1 MKIRVRVLQR
11 IATRVGFLI
20 YTAWCKIFV
29 KLNLFKNFDS
39 RPRLIIAIGLA
50 GLVSIILPS
59 WLHLPTRI
67 LCAWNSGADFFLAV
81 TWWKMIKAT
90 PEKIRRYAEN
100 EYEGHLAIF
109 MLVIAA
115 ACASV
120 LAIGFLLTEKKGL
133 STTLL
138 TLHVILSIMTIVGS
152 WLLVHTMFAVQ
163 YAHSY
168 YKYITRNN
176 GEEITR
182 GLDFPNNDYPDYW
195 EFLYYSFVVG
205 MTSQV
210 SDVQTTSRE
219 MRRLTLL
226 HGILS
231 FFFNT
236 TIVAMSINIIASL
249 I

>member
-1 MKIRVRVLQR
+1 MR
-11 IATRVGFLI
+11 
-20 YTAWCKIFV
+20 
-29 KLNLFKNFDS
+29 LNLFKNFDP
-39 RPRLIIAIGLA
+39 RPRLIFAVGLA
-50 GLVSIILPS
+50 VLVSVILPL

-67 LCAWNSGADFFLAV
+67 LCAWNSGVDFFLAV

-100 EYEGHLAIF
+100 EYEGHFAIF

-120 LAIGFLLTEKKGL
+120 LAIVFLLTDKKGV
-133 STTLL
+133 SKLL
-138 TLHVILSIMTIVGS
+138 LNLHVILSIMTIVGS

-168 YKYITRNN
+168 YKYINRNN
-176 GEEITR
+176 SQEITR
-182 GLDFPNNDYPDYW
+182 GLDFPHNDCPDYW

-210 SDVQTTSRE
+210 SDVETTSRD

-226 HGILS
+226 HSILS

-236 TIVAMSINIIASL
+236 TILAMTINIVASL

>member
-1 MKIRVRVLQR
+1 M
-11 IATRVGFLI
+11 
-20 YTAWCKIFV
+20 

-39 RPRLIIAIGLA
+39 RPRLIVAIGIA
-50 GLVSIILPS
+50 VLVSVILPHS
-59 WLHLPTRI
+59 LHLPTRI
-67 LCAWNSGADFFLAV
+67 LCAWNSGIDFFLAI
-81 TWWKMIKAT
+81 TWWKMIEAN
-90 PEKIRRYAEN
+90 PEKIRRYAES
-100 EYEGHLAIF
+100 EYEGYLAIF

-120 LAIGFLLTEKKGL
+120 LAIGFLLTDKKGL
-133 STTLL
+133 STILL

-168 YKYITRNN
+168 YKYINRNHS
-176 GEEITR
+176 EEIIG
-182 GLDFPNNDYPDYW
+182 GLDFPHNDYPDYW
-195 EFLYYSFVVG
+195 EFLYYSFVIG

-210 SDVQTTSRE
+210 SDVQTTSPN

>member
-1 MKIRVRVLQR
+1 MR
-11 IATRVGFLI
+11 
-20 YTAWCKIFV
+20 
-29 KLNLFKNFDS
+29 LNLFKNFDP
-39 RPRLIIAIGLA
+39 RPRLIFAVGLA
-50 GLVSIILPS
+50 ILVSVILPH

-67 LCAWNSGADFFLAV
+67 LCAWNSGVDFFLAV

-100 EYEGHLAIF
+100 KYEGHLAIF

-120 LAIGFLLTEKKGL
+120 LAIVFLLTDKKGV
-133 STTLL
+133 SKLL
-138 TLHVILSIMTIVGS
+138 LNLHVILSIMTIVGS

-168 YKYITRNN
+168 YKYINRNN
-176 GEEITR
+176 SQEITG
-182 GLDFPNNDYPDYW
+182 GLNFPDNDHPDYW

-210 SDVQTTSRE
+210 SDVETKSPA

-226 HGILS
+226 HSILS

-236 TIVAMSINIIASL
+236 SILAMTINIVASL

>member
-1 MKIRVRVLQR
+1 MR
-11 IATRVGFLI
+11 
-20 YTAWCKIFV
+20 
-29 KLNLFKNFDS
+29 LNLFKNFDP
-39 RPRLIIAIGLA
+39 RPRLIFAVGLA
-50 GLVSIILPS
+50 ILVSVILPH

-67 LCAWNSGADFFLAV
+67 LCAWNSSVDFFLGV
-81 TWWKMIKAT
+81 TWWKMVRAT
-90 PEKIRRYAEN
+90 PQKIRRYAEN
-100 EYEGHLAIF
+100 EYEGHFAIF

-120 LAIGFLLTEKKGL
+120 LAIVFLLTDKKGL
-133 STTLL
+133 SPILL
-138 TLHVILSIMTIVGS
+138 NLHVILSIMTIVGS

-168 YKYITRNN
+168 YKYINRNN
-176 GEEITR
+176 SEEITG
-182 GLDFPNNDYPDYW
+182 GLNFPDNDHPDYW

-210 SDVQTTSRE
+210 SDVETRSRE

-226 HGILS
+226 HSILS

-236 TIVAMSINIIASL
+236 TILAMTINIVASL

>member
-1 MKIRVRVLQR
+1 M
-11 IATRVGFLI
+11 
-20 YTAWCKIFV
+20 

-50 GLVSIILPS
+50 VLVSVILPH

-67 LCAWNSGADFFLAV
+67 LCAWNSGIDFFLAI
-81 TWWKMIKAT
+81 TWWKMIRAT
-90 PEKIRRYAEN
+90 PEKIRRYSES
-100 EYEGHLAIF
+100 EYEGHFAIF

-120 LAIGFLLTEKKGL
+120 LAIGFLLTDKKGL
-133 STTLL
+133 STILL
-138 TLHVILSIMTIVGS
+138 ILHVILSIMTIVGS

-168 YKYITRNN
+168 YKYINHYN
-176 GEEITR
+176 SEEITG
-182 GLDFPNNDYPDYW
+182 GLDFPNNDNPDYW

-210 SDVQTTSRE
+210 SDVQTTSSN

-226 HGILS
+226 HSILS

-236 TIVAMSINIIASL
+236 TILAMSINIIASL

>member
-1 MKIRVRVLQR
+1 
-11 IATRVGFLI
+11 
-20 YTAWCKIFV
+20 V
-29 KLNLFKNFDS
+29 KLNLFKNFDA
-39 RPRLIIAIGLA
+39 RPRLIIAVGLA
-50 GLVSIILPS
+50 VFVSFILPPC
-59 WLHLPTRI
+59 LHLPTRI
-67 LCAWNSGADFFLAV
+67 LCAWNPGVDFFLAV
-81 TWWKMIKAT
+81 TWWKMIKAN
-90 PEKIRRYAEN
+90 PEKIRRYAES
-100 EYEGHLAIF
+100 EYEGHLAIL

-120 LAIGFLLTEKKGL
+120 LAIGFLLTDKKGL
-133 STTLL
+133 STILL

-168 YKYITRNN
+168 YKCVNRNN
-176 GEEITR
+176 SEKITG
-182 GLDFPNNDYPDYW
+182 GLDFPDYW
-195 EFLYYSFVVG
+195 EFLYYSFVIG

-210 SDVQTTSRE
+210 SDVQTTSRN

-236 TIVAMSINIIASL
+236 TILAMSINIIASL

>member
-1 MKIRVRVLQR
+1 M
-11 IATRVGFLI
+11 
-20 YTAWCKIFV
+20 

-39 RPRLIIAIGLA
+39 RPRLIIATGLA
-50 GLVSIILPS
+50 VLVSVILPHS
-59 WLHLPTRI
+59 LHLPTRI
-67 LCAWNSGADFFLAV
+67 LCAWNSGIDFFLAI
-81 TWWKMIKAT
+81 TWWKMIKAN
-90 PEKIRRYAEN
+90 PEKIRRYAES

-120 LAIGFLLTEKKGL
+120 LAIGFLLDKKGL
-133 STTLL
+133 SIIQL
-138 TLHVILSIMTIVGS
+138 TLHVVLSIMTIIGS

-168 YKYITRNN
+168 YKYINHN
-176 GEEITR
+176 HSEEITR
-182 GLDFPNNDYPDYW
+182 GLDFPHNDYPDYW

-210 SDVQTTSRE
+210 SDVQTTSPG

-236 TIVAMSINIIASL
+236 TILAMSINIIASL

>member
-1 MKIRVRVLQR
+1 MAIF
-11 IATRVGFLI
+11 IA
-20 YTAWCKIFV
+20 A
-29 KLNLFKNFDS
+29 
-39 RPRLIIAIGLA
+39 
-50 GLVSIILPS
+50 LVSVILPH

-67 LCAWNSGADFFLAV
+67 LCAWNSGADFFLAI

-90 PEKIRRYAEN
+90 PEKTRRYAEN
-100 EYEGHLAIF
+100 EYEGHFAIF

-120 LAIGFLLTEKKGL
+120 LAIGFLLTDKKGV
-133 STTLL
+133 SEILL
-138 TLHVILSIMTIVGS
+138 IVHVILSIMTIVGS
-152 WLLVHTMFAVQ
+152 WLLVHTMFALQ

-168 YKYITRNN
+168 YQHKTPRNTNTSGEIN
-176 GEEITR
+176 G

-195 EFLYYSFVVG
+195 EFLYYSFVIG

-210 SDVQTTSRE
+210 SDVQTTSRA

-236 TIVAMSINIIASL
+236 TIVAITINIIAGL

>member
-1 MKIRVRVLQR
+1 
-11 IATRVGFLI
+11 
-20 YTAWCKIFV
+20 
-29 KLNLFKNFDS
+29 
-39 RPRLIIAIGLA
+39 
-50 GLVSIILPS
+50 
-59 WLHLPTRI
+59 
-67 LCAWNSGADFFLAV
+67 
-81 TWWKMIKAT
+81 MIKAT

-133 STTLL
+133 STILL
-138 TLHVILSIMTIVGS
+138 SLHVILSIMTIVGS

-163 YAHSY
+163 YAHNY
-168 YKYITRNN
+168 YKYIISNN
-176 GEEITR
+176 REEITK

-210 SDVQTTSRE
+210 SDVQTTSHE

>member
-1 MKIRVRVLQR
+1 VSI
-11 IATRVGFLI
+11 
-20 YTAWCKIFV
+20 
-29 KLNLFKNFDS
+29 KLKLFKNFDH
-39 RPRLIIAIGLA
+39 RPRLIIAVGFAVLVLA
-50 GLVSIILPS
+50 IVPS
-59 WLHLPTRI
+59 WLLLPTRI

-81 TWWKMIKAT
+81 TWWKMIGAT
-90 PEKIRRYAEN
+90 SEKTRRYAER

-109 MLVIAA
+109 FLVIAA

-120 LAIGFLLTEKKGL
+120 LAIGFLLTNKKEL
-133 STTLL
+133 SAILFI
-138 TLHVILSIMTIVGS
+138 LHVILSIMTIVGS
-152 WLLVHTMFAVQ
+152 WLLVHTMFALQ
-163 YAHSY
+163 YAHKY
-168 YKYITRNN
+168 YQNN
-176 GEEITR
+176 SSSNSEEIVK
-182 GLDFPNNDYPDYW
+182 GLDFPNNENPDYW

-210 SDVQTTSRE
+210 SDVQTTSPS

-236 TIVAMSINIIASL
+236 TILAITINIIAGL

>member
-1 MKIRVRVLQR
+1 MV
-11 IATRVGFLI
+11 
-20 YTAWCKIFV
+20 
-29 KLNLFKNFDS
+29 
-39 RPRLIIAIGLA
+39 AIGLA
-50 GLVSIILPS
+50 VLVLVILPDS
-59 WLHLPTRI
+59 LHLPTRI
-67 LCAWNSGADFFLAV
+67 LCAWNSGIDFFLAI
-81 TWWKMIKAT
+81 TWWKMTKAN
-90 PEKIRRYAEN
+90 PEKIRRYAES

-120 LAIGFLLTEKKGL
+120 LAIGFLLTDKKGL
-133 STTLL
+133 STILL

-168 YKYITRNN
+168 YKYIIRNHS
-176 GEEITR
+176 EEITG
-182 GLDFPNNDYPDYW
+182 GLDFPDNDHPDYW

-210 SDVQTTSRE
+210 SDVETRSAE

-236 TIVAMSINIIASL
+236 TILAMTINIVASL

>member
-1 MKIRVRVLQR
+1 MKR
-11 IATRVGFLI
+11 
-20 YTAWCKIFV
+20 
-29 KLNLFKNFDS
+29 NLFKNFDS

-50 GLVSIILPS
+50 VLVSVILPR

-67 LCAWNSGADFFLAV
+67 LCAWNSGIDFFLAI
-81 TWWKMIKAT
+81 TWWKMGRAT
-90 PEKIRRYAEN
+90 PEKIRRYSEN

-120 LAIGFLLTEKKGL
+120 LAIGFLLTDKKGL
-133 STTLL
+133 SIILL
-138 TLHVILSIMTIVGS
+138 TLHVVLAIITIVGS

-168 YKYITRNN
+168 YKYINHSN
-176 GEEITR
+176 DEEITK

-195 EFLYYSFVVG
+195 EFLYYSFVIG

-210 SDVQTTSRE
+210 SDVQTTSPA

-226 HGILS
+226 HSILS

-236 TIVAMSINIIASL
+236 TILAMSINIIASL

>member
-1 MKIRVRVLQR
+1 M
-11 IATRVGFLI
+11 
-20 YTAWCKIFV
+20 

-39 RPRLIIAIGLA
+39 RPRLIIAVGLA
-50 GLVSIILPS
+50 VLVSVILPHS
-59 WLHLPTRI
+59 LHLPTRI
-67 LCAWNSGADFFLAV
+67 LCAWNSGTDLFLAV
-81 TWWKMIKAT
+81 TWWKMVEAT
-90 PEKIRRYAEN
+90 PEKIRRYAES
-100 EYEGHLAIF
+100 EYEGHFAIF

-120 LAIGFLLTEKKGL
+120 LAIGFLLTDRKGL
-133 STTLL
+133 STILL

-168 YKYITRNN
+168 YKYINRNHN
-176 GEEITR
+176 EEITG
-182 GLDFPNNDYPDYW
+182 GLDFPHNDYPDYW
-195 EFLYYSFVVG
+195 EFLYYSFVIG

-210 SDVQTTSRE
+210 SDVQTTSRN

>member
-1 MKIRVRVLQR
+1 
-11 IATRVGFLI
+11 
-20 YTAWCKIFV
+20 V
-29 KLNLFKNFDS
+29 KVHLFKNFDS
-39 RPRLIIAIGLA
+39 RPRLIVAVGIA
-50 GLVSIILPS
+50 GLVSLILPH
-59 WLHLPTRI
+59 WLHLATRI
-67 LCAWNSGADFFLAV
+67 LCAWNSGVDFFLAI
-81 TWWKMIKAT
+81 TWWKMIKAN
-90 PEKIRRYAEN
+90 PDKIRRYAEN

-109 MLVIAA
+109 MLLIAA

-120 LAIGFLLTEKKGL
+120 LAIGFLLTDKKRL
-133 STTLL
+133 SITILI
-138 TLHVILSIMTIVGS
+138 LHVILSIMTIVGS

-168 YKYITRNN
+168 YKYINRNHSQ
-176 GEEITR
+176 EIIK

-195 EFLYYSFVVG
+195 EFLYYSFVIG

-210 SDVQTTSRE
+210 SDVQTTSRN

-236 TIVAMSINIIASL
+236 TILAMSINIIASL

>member
-1 MKIRVRVLQR
+1 M
-11 IATRVGFLI
+11 
-20 YTAWCKIFV
+20 
-29 KLNLFKNFDS
+29 KLNLFKNFDH
-39 RPRLIIAIGLA
+39 RPRLIIATGLA
-50 GLVSIILPS
+50 ASVLALLPP
-59 WLHLPTRI
+59 WLHLPTRL
-67 LCAWNSGADFFLAV
+67 LCAWNSGADFFLAI

-100 EYEGHLAIF
+100 EYEGRLAIF

-120 LAIGFLLTEKKGL
+120 LAIGFLLTDKKAL
-133 STTLL
+133 STILL
-138 TLHVILSIMTIVGS
+138 TLHVILSIMTILGS
-152 WLLVHTMFAVQ
+152 WLLVHTMFALQ

-168 YKYITRNN
+168 YKNISRNN
-176 GEEITR
+176 NEEIVR

-210 SDVQTTSRE
+210 SDVQTTSRK
-219 MRRLTLL
+219 MRRLTLI

-236 TIVAMSINIIASL
+236 TILAISINIIAGL

>member
-1 MKIRVRVLQR
+1 M
-11 IATRVGFLI
+11 
-20 YTAWCKIFV
+20 
-29 KLNLFKNFDS
+29 KLNLFKDFDS
-39 RPRLIIAIGLA
+39 RPRLIVAIGLA
-50 GLVSIILPS
+50 VLVLVILPDS
-59 WLHLPTRI
+59 LHLPTRI
-67 LCAWNSGADFFLAV
+67 LCAWNSGIDFFLAI
-81 TWWKMIKAT
+81 TWWKMTKAN
-90 PEKIRRYAEN
+90 PQKIRRYAES

-120 LAIGFLLTEKKGL
+120 LAIGFLLTDKKGL
-133 STTLL
+133 SIILL

-168 YKYITRNN
+168 YKYINRNHSQ
-176 GEEITR
+176 EIIG
-182 GLDFPNNDYPDYW
+182 GLDFPHNDYPDYW

-210 SDVQTTSRE
+210 SDVQTTSPD

-236 TIVAMSINIIASL
+236 TILAMSINIIASL

>member
-1 MKIRVRVLQR
+1 MN
-11 IATRVGFLI
+11 
-20 YTAWCKIFV
+20 
-29 KLNLFKNFDS
+29 LNLFKNFDS

-50 GLVSIILPS
+50 VFVLVIVPP
-59 WLHLPTRI
+59 WLRLPTRI
-67 LCAWNSGADFFLAV
+67 LCAWNSGAEFFLAL
-81 TWWKMIKAT
+81 TWWKMNKAT

-109 MLVIAA
+109 MLVICAA
-115 ACASV
+115 SASV
-120 LAIGFLLTEKKGL
+120 LAIGFLLNDKKGL
-133 STTLL
+133 STILL
-138 TLHVILSIMTIVGS
+138 TLHVILAIMTLLAS

-168 YKYITRNN
+168 YKYINRNN
-176 GEEITR
+176 SEEITR
-182 GLDFPNNDYPDYW
+182 GLDFPHNDCPDYW

-210 SDVQTTSRE
+210 SDVQTTSPE

-226 HGILS
+226 HSIFS

-236 TIVAMSINIIASL
+236 TIVSMTINIIASL

>member
-1 MKIRVRVLQR
+1 M
-11 IATRVGFLI
+11 
-20 YTAWCKIFV
+20 

-39 RPRLIIAIGLA
+39 RPRLIVAIGLA
-50 GLVSIILPS
+50 VLVLVILPDS
-59 WLHLPTRI
+59 LHLPTRI
-67 LCAWNSGADFFLAV
+67 LCAWNSGIDFFLAI
-81 TWWKMIKAT
+81 TWWKMTKAN
-90 PEKIRRYAEN
+90 PEKIRRYAES

-120 LAIGFLLTEKKGL
+120 LAIGFLLTDKKGL
-133 STTLL
+133 SIILL

-168 YKYITRNN
+168 YKYINRNHSQ
-176 GEEITR
+176 EITG
-182 GLDFPNNDYPDYW
+182 GLDFPHNDYPDYW

-210 SDVQTTSRE
+210 SDVQTTSPD

-236 TIVAMSINIIASL
+236 TILAMSINIIASL

>member
-1 MKIRVRVLQR
+1 MS
-11 IATRVGFLI
+11 
-20 YTAWCKIFV
+20 V
-29 KLNLFKNFDS
+29 KFQPFKNFDH

-50 GLVSIILPS
+50 ILVSIILPR

-67 LCAWNSGADFFLAV
+67 LCAWNSGADFFLAIS
-81 TWWKMIKAT
+81 WWKMFRAN
-90 PEKIRRYAEN
+90 PEKTHRYAEN
-100 EYEGHLAIF
+100 QYEGHLAIF
-109 MLVIAA
+109 MLIIAA

-120 LAIGFLLTEKKGL
+120 LAIGFLLTDKKNL
-133 STTLL
+133 SDVLL
-138 TLHVILSIMTIVGS
+138 ILHGILAVMTIIGS
-152 WLLVHTMFAVQ
+152 WLLVHTMFALQ

-168 YKYITRNN
+168 YQQNSQ
-176 GEEITR
+176 EIAR
-182 GLDFPNNDYPDYW
+182 GLEFPNNDNPDYW

-236 TIVAMSINIIASL
+236 TIVAMTINIIAGL

>member
-1 MKIRVRVLQR
+1 M
-11 IATRVGFLI
+11 
-20 YTAWCKIFV
+20 

-39 RPRLIIAIGLA
+39 RPRLIVAIGIA
-50 GLVSIILPS
+50 VLVSVILPHS
-59 WLHLPTRI
+59 LHLPTRI
-67 LCAWNSGADFFLAV
+67 LCAWNSGIDFFLAI
-81 TWWKMIKAT
+81 TWWKMIKAN
-90 PEKIRRYAEN
+90 PQKIRRYAES

-120 LAIGFLLTEKKGL
+120 LAIGFLLTDKKEL
-133 STTLL
+133 SIILL

-168 YKYITRNN
+168 YKYINRNHR
-176 GEEITR
+176 EEITR
-182 GLDFPNNDYPDYW
+182 GLDFPHNDYPDYW

-210 SDVQTTSRE
+210 SDVQTTSPD

-236 TIVAMSINIIASL
+236 TILAMSINIIASL

>member
-1 MKIRVRVLQR
+1 MDWIIYA
-11 IATRVGFLI
+11 IAT
-20 YTAWCKIFV
+20 FV
-29 KLNLFKNFDS
+29 RLNLFKNFDS
-39 RPRLIIAIGLA
+39 RPRLIFAVGLA
-50 GLVSIILPS
+50 VLVSLILPH
-59 WLHLPTRI
+59 WLHLATRI
-67 LCAWNSGADFFLAV
+67 LCAWNSGVDFFLAV

-90 PEKIRRYAEN
+90 PEKIRRYAEG

-109 MLVIAA
+109 LLVIAA

-120 LAIGFLLTEKKGL
+120 LAIVFLLTDKKGL
-133 STTLL
+133 SPILL
-138 TLHVILSIMTIVGS
+138 KLHVILSIITIVSS

-168 YKYITRNN
+168 YKYIRHNN
-176 GEEITR
+176 SEEITG
-182 GLDFPNNDYPDYW
+182 GLDFPHNDCPDYW

-210 SDVQTTSRE
+210 SDVETTSPD

-226 HGILS
+226 HSILS

-236 TIVAMSINIIASL
+236 TILAMTINIVASL

>member
-1 MKIRVRVLQR
+1 MN
-11 IATRVGFLI
+11 
-20 YTAWCKIFV
+20 
-29 KLNLFKNFDS
+29 LNLFKNFDP
-39 RPRLIIAIGLA
+39 RLRLIIAVGLA
-50 GLVSIILPS
+50 VLVSVILPHL
-59 WLHLPTRI
+59 LHLPTRI
-67 LCAWNSGADFFLAV
+67 LCAWNSGIDFFLAV

-109 MLVIAA
+109 LLVIAA
-115 ACASV
+115 ACISV
-120 LAIGFLLTEKKGL
+120 LAIVFLLNDKKGL
-133 STTLL
+133 STILL
-138 TLHVILSIMTIVGS
+138 TLHVILAIMTIVGS

-168 YKYITRNN
+168 YKYINRNN
-176 GEEITR
+176 SQEITR
-182 GLDFPNNDYPDYW
+182 GLDFPNNDCPDYW

-210 SDVQTTSRE
+210 SDVQTTSPD

-226 HGILS
+226 HSILS

-236 TIVAMSINIIASL
+236 TILAMTINIVASL

>member
-1 MKIRVRVLQR
+1 M
-11 IATRVGFLI
+11 IAV
-20 YTAWCKIFV
+20 
-29 KLNLFKNFDS
+29 
-39 RPRLIIAIGLA
+39 GLA
-50 GLVSIILPS
+50 GLVSIILPF

-67 LCAWNSGADFFLAV
+67 LCAWNSGIDFFLAV

-90 PEKIRRYAEN
+90 PEKIRRYVEN

-120 LAIGFLLTEKKGL
+120 LAIGFLLTDKKGL

-138 TLHVILSIMTIVGS
+138 TLHVILAIMTIVGS

-168 YKYITRNN
+168 YKYINRNSKQ
-176 GEEITR
+176 EITK

-210 SDVQTTSRE
+210 SDVQTTSRD

>member
-1 MKIRVRVLQR
+1 MR
-11 IATRVGFLI
+11 
-20 YTAWCKIFV
+20 
-29 KLNLFKNFDS
+29 LNLFKNFDP
-39 RPRLIIAIGLA
+39 RPRLIFAVGLA
-50 GLVSIILPS
+50 ILVSVILPH

-67 LCAWNSGADFFLAV
+67 LCAWNSSVDFFLAV
-81 TWWKMIKAT
+81 TWWKMVRAT
-90 PEKIRRYAEN
+90 PQKIRRYAEN
-100 EYEGHLAIF
+100 EYEGHFAIF

-120 LAIGFLLTEKKGL
+120 LAIVFLLTDKKGV
-133 STTLL
+133 SKILL
-138 TLHVILSIMTIVGS
+138 NLHVILSIMTIVGS

-168 YKYITRNN
+168 YKYINHNN
-176 GEEITR
+176 SEEITG
-182 GLDFPNNDYPDYW
+182 GLNFPDNEHPDYW

-210 SDVQTTSRE
+210 SDVETRSRA

-226 HGILS
+226 HSILS

-236 TIVAMSINIIASL
+236 TILAMTINIVASL